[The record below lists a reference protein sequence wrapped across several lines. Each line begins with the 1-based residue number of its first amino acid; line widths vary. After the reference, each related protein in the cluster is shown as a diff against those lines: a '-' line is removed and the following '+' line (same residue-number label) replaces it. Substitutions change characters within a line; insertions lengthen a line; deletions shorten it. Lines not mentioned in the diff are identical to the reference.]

1 MDSLEAL
8 ATTRPPHAR
17 APRAEASVLVPPVT
31 APPVTVP
38 GGLAAGTK
46 RGLDVVTAL
55 ALLVFTA
62 PLLLGIALA
71 IRAQDG
77 GPVLFRHT
85 RCGRGGA
92 SFGLWKF
99 RTMHPDAAERLAAL
113 LEGDP
118 HAEAEWARTRKLRRD
133 PRVTRLGR
141 FLRRSSLDELPQ
153 LVNILRGDMSV
164 VGPRPVMADELARYG
179 ALAPLMSAARPGV
192 TGLWQ
197 VSGRNDLD
205 FATRVALDAD
215 YVRRWSLARDARILL
230 RTVPVVLLAKGA
242 Y

>member
-1 MDSLEAL
+1 M
-8 ATTRPPHAR
+8 RAR
-17 APRAEASVLVPPVT
+17 AKRAGDVGAAVLL
-31 APPVTVP
+31 
-38 GGLAAGTK
+38 LAFA
-46 RGLDVVTAL
+46 
-55 ALLVFTA
+55 A
-62 PLLLGIALA
+62 PLLLTIAAA
-71 IRAQDG
+71 IKLEDG

-92 SFGLWKF
+92 PFGLWKF
-99 RTMHPDAAERLAAL
+99 RTMHPDAAERLAGL
-113 LEGDP
+113 LAENP
-118 HAEAEWARTRKLRRD
+118 QAEAEWSGRRKLRRD

-153 LVNILRGDMSV
+153 LVNILRGEMSI
-164 VGPRPVMADELARYG
+164 VGPRPVMADELTRYG
-179 ALAPLMSAARPGV
+179 GLAETMSAARPGV

-205 FATRVALDAD
+205 FPTRVALDAE
-215 YVRRWSLARDARILL
+215 YVRRWSLRRDALILL

>member
-1 MDSLEAL
+1 M
-8 ATTRPPHAR
+8 RAR
-17 APRAEASVLVPPVT
+17 AKRAGDVGAAVLL
-31 APPVTVP
+31 
-38 GGLAAGTK
+38 LAFA
-46 RGLDVVTAL
+46 
-55 ALLVFTA
+55 A
-62 PLLLGIALA
+62 PLLLTIAAA
-71 IRAQDG
+71 IKLQDG

-92 SFGLWKF
+92 PFGLWKF
-99 RTMHPDAAERLAAL
+99 RTMHPDAAERLAGL
-113 LEGDP
+113 LAENP
-118 HAEAEWARTRKLRRD
+118 QAEAEWSGRRKLRRD

-153 LVNILRGDMSV
+153 LVNILRGEMSI

-179 ALAPLMSAARPGV
+179 GLAETMSAARPGV

-205 FATRVALDAD
+205 FPTRVALDAE
-215 YVRRWSLARDARILL
+215 YVRRWSLRRDALILL

>member
-1 MDSLEAL
+1 M
-8 ATTRPPHAR
+8 RAR
-17 APRAEASVLVPPVT
+17 AKRAGDVGAAVLL
-31 APPVTVP
+31 
-38 GGLAAGTK
+38 LAFA
-46 RGLDVVTAL
+46 
-55 ALLVFTA
+55 A
-62 PLLLGIALA
+62 PLLLTIAAA
-71 IRAQDG
+71 IKLEDG

-92 SFGLWKF
+92 PFGLWKF
-99 RTMHPDAAERLAAL
+99 RTMHQDAAERLAGL
-113 LEGDP
+113 LAENP
-118 HAEAEWARTRKLRRD
+118 QAEAEWSGRRKLRRD

-153 LVNILRGDMSV
+153 LVNILRGEMSI

-179 ALAPLMSAARPGV
+179 GLAETMSAARPGV

-205 FATRVALDAD
+205 FPTRVALDAE
-215 YVRRWSLARDARILL
+215 YVRRWSLRRDALILL